1 MNLFGGLYDR
11 VMAWSRHPHAP
22 RYLAGISFA
31 ESSFFPIPTAVMLL
45 PMALAKPAQ
54 AWRLAALTT
63 LFSVLGGILGYFIGL
78 GLYELVEPWFS
89 HYAAQIQNAREW
101 FSEYGVWVVLM
112 AGFSPVPY
120 KVFTITAGSLSM
132 PFIPFVIA
140 SIIGRA
146 SQFFLIAALV
156 RWLGP
161 QMEPRIRQY
170 IEWLGW
176 GAVILIVGLLLY
188 LNLGKA

>member
-1 MNLFGGLYDR
+1 MKLFGGLYDR
-11 VMAWSRHPHAP
+11 VMAWSSHPHAP

-31 ESSFFPIPTAVMLL
+31 ESSFFPIPVAVMLL
-45 PMALAKPAQ
+45 PMSLANPDR
-54 AWRLAALTT
+54 AWRLAFLTT
-63 LFSVLGGILGYFIGL
+63 IFSVLGGIAGYLIGL
-78 GLYELVEPWFS
+78 GLYELVEPWLS
-89 HYAAQIQNAREW
+89 HYASQIEHARKW

-120 KVFTITAGSLSM
+120 KVFTITAGSLTM

-140 SIIGRA
+140 SLIGRA

-156 RWLGP
+156 KWLGP
-161 QMEPRIRQY
+161 QMEPKIRQY

-176 GAVILIVGLLLY
+176 SMVVLVSILVLY
-188 LNLGKA
+188 LNLKG